1 MVWVNA
7 CTGTVLGH
15 MRSTRRWSF
24 NVITYVDLSTVF
36 ATSGKLEECVFAWA
50 GLKNVLGTKWRS
62 SVSQQ
67 QKKKITHV
75 RPEKPVILE
84 VFVLQLNL
92 QVYIAQDFG
101 MQNDL

>member
-1 MVWVNA
+1 M
-7 CTGTVLGH
+7 
-15 MRSTRRWSF
+15 
-24 NVITYVDLSTVF
+24 
-36 ATSGKLEECVFAWA
+36 
-50 GLKNVLGTKWRS
+50 LKF
-62 SVSQQ
+62 
-67 QKKKITHV
+67 THV

>member
-1 MVWVNA
+1 M
-7 CTGTVLGH
+7 G
-15 MRSTRRWSF
+15 RS
-24 NVITYVDLSTVF
+24 
-36 ATSGKLEECVFAWA
+36 EERA
-50 GLKNVLGTKWRS
+50 GNKMAKQCFPTT
-62 SVSQQ
+62 
-67 QKKKITHV
+67 KKITHV

>member
-1 MVWVNA
+1 M
-7 CTGTVLGH
+7 G
-15 MRSTRRWSF
+15 RS
-24 NVITYVDLSTVF
+24 
-36 ATSGKLEECVFAWA
+36 EERA
-50 GLKNVLGTKWRS
+50 GNKMARQCFPTT
-62 SVSQQ
+62 
-67 QKKKITHV
+67 KKIMLKFTHV